1 MKGFGVGKHKKKY
14 QFTARDVADILKLKV
29 ETVNKHNRDG
39 IVDLDNLASVV
50 EYIID
55 RTR

>member
-14 QFTARDVADILKLKV
+14 QFTAQAVADILKLKV
-29 ETVNKHNRDG
+29 ETVNKHNRAG
-39 IVDLDNLASVV
+39 VVDLDNLASVV
-50 EYIID
+50 KYIID